1 MPKIP
6 LYTQQANVNTAQGV
20 TIDGSESISLAGA
33 EASSDYNLMSSA
45 VGLSQEFLNQKIE
58 LKTNADKSKY
68 ALWEDDF
75 TFKREEERKRVQSEG
90 KTEDEIYEHL
100 TSNDF
105 ADNNFKTWAQ
115 ENDVVVT
122 REMQNDWNE
131 YKSEN
136 KKREFISLEKIKLEK
151 NIISIV
157 QKSDKLRL
165 EDKHEEADAEIDKL
179 PISPIEKEKYKTQ
192 GYYSYYLNKG
202 QKLAIDGN
210 KKLLDALQEEAL
222 KTDNT
227 KINFSQRQQLEV
239 QFRSLNS
246 KYFSTV
252 ATQNVPE
259 FNKMLTD
266 NLLTESIIENSGAD
280 NNTKTHYKNRLALKD
295 MEVSGVVINSD
306 SKLYTIETSITEDG
320 KKEKKYNEI
329 KDIPD
334 GIINQTGTYEGDI
347 TVAVTNVLL
356 GKGVDGKGKSQNFQD
371 DLKMLTNLL
380 TATDAEG
387 NPLMSNNMIERVTAP
402 LFKVMGDENKNNI
415 FAMRFSE
422 QEGAVKLEANS
433 FNEVENFAMVT
444 FLETIKNTSN
454 ISISKKLD
462 GIVTAMETVNNAL
475 EVIEDNKNTGI
486 QVTKKDGKLK
496 YFDYKDDVIEAVTK
510 ALKPITKNVTKEL
523 MDKYYGSDVKNS
535 QFDDSEFVGILQ
547 ERENNNLIYKK
558 RALPA
563 GKKNR

>member
-259 FNKMLTD
+259 FNKMLED
-266 NLLTESIIENSGAD
+266 NSLTESIIENSKAD
-280 NNTKTHYKNRLALKD
+280 DNTKTHYKNRLALKD
-295 MEVSGVVINSD
+295 MEISGVVINSD
-306 SKLYTIETSITEDG
+306 SKLYTIETSINDDG
-320 KKEKKYNEI
+320 KKETNYNEI
-329 KDIPD
+329 KDIPN
-334 GIINQTGTYEGDI
+334 GVINQTGTYEGDI